1 MSPGKTNDSM
11 TGTNVP
17 DLRLAPKLE
26 RVVIDTNL
34 KRFELIKPSSNA
46 SAEDASNSKPFI
58 LHKPQVESSLEDL
71 FEHIKK
77 IKLHRR
83 KSAP

>member
-1 MSPGKTNDSM
+1 MSPGKTNDSL

-17 DLRLAPKLE
+17 DLRLAPKL
-26 RVVIDTNL
+26 DD
-34 KRFELIKPSSNA
+34 KNA
-46 SAEDASNSKPFI
+46 AAEDATNSKPFI
-58 LHKPQVESSLEDL
+58 LHKPQIESSEEDL

-83 KSAP
+83 KSVTLSVQPEQEA